1 MSTATARGTAARGN
15 GSRKK
20 RTELFAL
27 GNEAVAEGALLAGC
41 TFYAGYP
48 ITPSTEIMEC
58 MAQRLPR
65 LPDGAFIQMED
76 EIAGLGAVIGASL
89 AGRKAMTA
97 TSGPGFSLMQEHI
110 GYACMVEAPLVIV
123 NVMRGGPSTG
133 LPTCPAQGD
142 VQQARWGT
150 HGDHSIIVLSAS
162 TVQECLEMTITAFN
176 FAEKY
181 RTPVI
186 LLLDEVTAHTREKIT
201 LPEPGDFEVYSR
213 VTPSV
218 PPEWFKP
225 YEETMRGVTPM
236 PALGSGYRMHHT
248 GLTHDVMGYPTQRPD
263 EVEPA
268 MLRQFRKIDNFFPDI
283 MLVDELYTST
293 ADIGVVAY
301 GSVARS
307 AHLAV
312 IQARKQG
319 IKAGLLHLR
328 TLFPFPR
335 PPVDKLARA
344 CKAIIVPEMNM
355 GQISREVK
363 RVNNG
368 RTRVRTINRVDGEI
382 ITPAQI
388 FKSIAQI

>member
-1 MSTATARGTAARGN
+1 MALQLKR
-15 GSRKK
+15 RK
-20 RTELFAL
+20 RRELFAL

-48 ITPSTEIMEC
+48 ITPSTEIMEV
-58 MAQRLPR
+58 MAARLPR
-65 LPDGAFIQMED
+65 MEDGVFIQMED
-76 EIAGLGAVIGASL
+76 EIASMGAAIGASL

-142 VQQARWGT
+142 VQMARWGT
-150 HGDHSIIVLSAS
+150 HGDHPIIVLSAS
-162 TVQECLEMTITAFN
+162 NVQECLEMTVTAFN
-176 FAEKY
+176 YAEKY

-186 LLLDEVTAHTREKIT
+186 LLIDEVTAHTREKIIVPHAEE
-201 LPEPGDFEVYSR
+201 LEIISR
-213 VTPSV
+213 VEPTV

-225 YEETMRGVTPM
+225 YADTVRGVPAM
-236 PALGSGYRMHHT
+236 PAIGSGYRMHVT

-263 EVEPA
+263 EVKDM
-268 MLRQFRKIDNFFPDI
+268 MLRLFRKIDQFYGDI
-283 MLVDELYTST
+283 QLTGSFALEDAEV
-293 ADIGVVAY
+293 AVIAY

-312 IQARKQG
+312 EQARERG
-319 IKAGLLHLR
+319 AKAGLLTLK

-335 PPVDKLARA
+335 PAVETLARR
-344 CKAIIVPEMNM
+344 CSILVVPEMNM
-355 GQISREVK
+355 GQMSREVK

-368 RTRVRTINRVDGEI
+368 HARVRTINRVDGQI
-382 ITPAQI
+382 ITPSEI
-388 FKSIAQI
+388 LKMLL